1 MDITALLLLL
11 LLLLLLRFQL
21 FFNRTIFRKSLHC

>member
-11 LLLLLLRFQL
+11 LLLRFQF